1 MDTVIPQHLAEG
13 FRRGSHRISNG
24 FVRLALHR
32 TPGGRRDP
40 GRATQHTMDEIK
52 PPIHRRVNSAC
63 PYKLL
68 FMALLGLHVT
78 SQSLATYGNRFPS
91 GL

>member
-24 FVRLALHR
+24 FVRLVLHR

-40 GRATQHTMDEIK
+40 GRATQHTMDRIK
-52 PPIHRRVNSAC
+52 PPFEQRVNTRSAVQF
-63 PYKLL
+63 PFKRLL
-68 FMALLGLHVT
+68 SWSFNT
-78 SQSLATYGNRFPS
+78 QN
-91 GL
+91 